1 MDDNIPI
8 IVAVV
13 AGLFALLGGFI
24 GAWLARRTEY
34 EKWLR
39 QERSV
44 AFTEFLKQVHSVR
57 EKAADFIYD
66 PDMSERDR
74 DMKTSQLFF
83 GLNGQENIV
92 RLYLRKSERDRF
104 SKLKEELSILLNP
117 MTGQVRRIKN
127 VDKVLSEIQSI
138 FEQTIHG

>member
-13 AGLFALLGGFI
+13 AGFFALLGGFF

-39 QERSV
+39 QERSA
-44 AFTEFLKQVHSVR
+44 AFAEFLKQVHSVR
-57 EKAADFIYD
+57 ENATDFIYD
-66 PDMSERDR
+66 PDMSEKDR
-74 DMKTSQLFF
+74 DMKTSQLFV

-92 RLYLRKSERDRF
+92 RLYLNESDRDRF
-104 SKLKEELSILLNP
+104 SKLKEELSVLLNP

-138 FEQTIHG
+138 FEKTIHG